1 MPKDTDFNFLG
12 GNPRNL
18 SETYWAI
25 ATKQAFGAKTPVEV
39 FNTSIGLPV
48 LIEKADMRLVSQ
60 LDAEK
65 RWGMNR
71 IIQRNITPQR
81 VEEIKKRFLKA
92 EDRSVKY
99 FPGIT
104 VALLPFDD
112 FGPISE
118 YKKGTGYKNIEGLFL
133 YLPQTDVLTDE
144 NLDNWQGWNFPYQ
157 LQWDKELITA
167 VVIDGQH
174 RVQALKDSFSNSAL
188 QEVRDESIPAS
199 FVLLNRNE
207 AVTATRQIFIDVNN
221 TPKTVSEQRLIFID
235 DRNIFRR
242 MTSNS
247 LGATLL
253 NSEKEDPYV
262 QFRENNKIVP
272 DLLAGKIN
280 NLYVGGQTSD
290 DATDS
295 SIYFSHDSLF
305 PWEFTHILTLHEH
318 IHKKIILS
326 DPSIPT
332 EFGAGPDLT
341 VIAKCVN
348 KPLTINTQRE
358 AKKSDDPTSA
368 LADIKHSIKSS
379 DRETA
384 QGKQL
389 LLKFV
394 DLHESFSGALADDD
408 EDDGHKEAVA
418 FALSEA
424 LREADNFSF
433 PCEIT
438 DHLISTELG
447 ELASFATVLIT
458 KLSMYTQLDL
468 AASDDSHVARSIKLR
483 FIETMRGFRGDVKK
497 EHVRKPKVLVEKFL
511 KIEDCHYESD
521 VQRGLVSWLEYLRES
536 NEVSGLLRYLVGQQ
550 GLFLWA
556 VRAANE
562 QKGSCNLRYAELAAD
577 RVNRWREMGLFKR
590 SREVLLPWPLDE
602 YSISPL
608 EGTVIEGTAG
618 KADSVGDNGKIK
630 TGRLNAMRLAD
641 LLLFLDKG
649 VTSFENSISVPPG
662 FNFKNSFGSL
672 KRAMGRSV
680 LESFIDDGWSLGK
693 LRDKL
698 LNESLVFDLQ
708 KPKVREAFY
717 VKWEEQ
723 TEYNQKACLQH
734 ALGGIT
740 YNAIR
745 EKFSYV

>member
-1 MPKDTDFNFLG
+1 MAEDTDIQFLG

-25 ATKQAFGAKTPVEV
+25 ATKQTFGAKTPVEV
-39 FNTSIGLPV
+39 FNTSIDLSV
-48 LIEKADMRLVSQ
+48 LIEKADLRLVSQ

-81 VEEIKKRFLKA
+81 VEEIKRRFLKA
-92 EDRSVKY
+92 VDRSVKY

-104 VALLPFDD
+104 VALLPFDK

-118 YKKGTGYKNIEGLFL
+118 YKKGAGYKNIEGLFV
-133 YLPQTDVLTDE
+133 YLPGTDVLTDE
-144 NLDNWQGWNFPYQ
+144 YLDNWQGWNFPYQ
-157 LQWDKELITA
+157 LQWNKDLITA
-167 VVIDGQH
+167 IVIDGQH
-174 RVQALKDSFSNSAL
+174 RVQALKDSFSDSAL
-188 QEVRDESIPAS
+188 QDVRDESIPAS
-199 FVLLNRNE
+199 FVLLNGNE

-262 QFRENNKIVP
+262 QFREKNRIVP

-295 SIYFSHDSLF
+295 SSYFSHDSLF

-326 DPSIPT
+326 DPSIPA

-341 VIAKCVN
+341 VLAKCVN
-348 KPLTINTQRE
+348 KSLTANTQRE
-358 AKKSDDPTSA
+358 AKKSDDPASA

-379 DRETA
+379 DRETSQA
-384 QGKQL
+384 KQL

-394 DLHESFSGALADDD
+394 DLHESFSGALADD

-438 DHLISTELG
+438 GHLLSTELYD
-447 ELASFATVLIT
+447 LASFATVLIT
-458 KLSMYTQLDL
+458 KLSMYNELDL
-468 AASDDSHVARSIKLR
+468 AASDDSHVDRSIKLR
-483 FIETMRGFRGDVKK
+483 FIETMRGFRGDVSK
-497 EHVRKPKVLVEKFL
+497 EHVGQPKVLVEKFL
-511 KIEDCHYESD
+511 KIEDNQYESD
-521 VQRGLVSWLEYLRES
+521 VQRGLVSWLEYLSKVNFE
-536 NEVSGLLRYLVGQQ
+536 SGLLRYLVGQQ

-562 QKGSCNLRYAELAAD
+562 QKGSCDLRYAELAAD
-577 RVNRWREMGLFKR
+577 RVNLWREMGLFKR
-590 SREVLLPWPLDE
+590 SREVLLPPPLHE

-608 EGTVIEGTAG
+608 EGTVIQGTAG
-618 KADSVGDNGKIK
+618 KADSVRDNGKIK
-630 TGRLNAMRLAD
+630 PGRLNAMRLAD
-641 LLLFLDKG
+641 FLLFLDKG
-649 VTSFENSISVPPG
+649 VNSFENPISVPAG

-680 LESFIDDGWSLGK
+680 LESLIDDGWSLGK

-698 LNESLVFDLQ
+698 LNESPYFDLQ
-708 KPKVREAFY
+708 KPKVQEAFY
-717 VKWEEQ
+717 DKWEEQ

-734 ALGGIT
+734 ALGGVT
-740 YNAIR
+740 YNAIAK
-745 EKFSYV
+745 KFSIL